1 MIQKIQQ
8 DIWKRWHREYL
19 HTLQQRGKWLKPQS
33 TSPEVGS
40 LVVIKDDNSP
50 PCRWMLTR
58 VVELHSGRDGTVRV
72 ATVKTSSGILKRPL
86 VKLCPL
92 PSPDQDS
99 S

>member
-50 PCRWMLTR
+50 PCRWMLAR
-58 VVELHSGRDGTVRV
+58 VVELHPGRDGTVRV